1 MQGYGLDL
9 NISQMCGKVKGGTAN
24 RTWLPIHVA
33 LSQVNS
39 KLGIIRDWDTQKPST
54 SQLFEM
60 KAYCLGAC
68 NIIHMLE
75 EKSESTVTVFFHVCY
90 SSILATFLSKVSDHL
105 WA

>member
-1 MQGYGLDL
+1 MQGYDLDL

-24 RTWLPIHVA
+24 RTWLPIHVT

-39 KLGIIRDWDTQKPST
+39 KSDIIREWDTQKPST

-60 KAYCLGAC
+60 KAQRLGAC

-75 EKSESTVTVFFHVCY
+75 EKSELTITVFFHMCY
-90 SSILATFLSKVSDHL
+90 SSPLATFLSKVSDHL